1 MKSRL
6 ALACSLQGGGD
17 VPCPEIIMN
26 HDPGFGQMTHHG
38 HVTALTLIGPF
49 GRAFFRNDLGGINI
63 QRVGRASELPEP
75 VLHHPLIHPVQARQ
89 AFTLPRPAQPISSR
103 IAAGQAIQMQQ
114 APQCAIPVHH
124 AQIFQRSAAAGQHQ
138 NQRQHMF
145 CGGIGMATAGFGHLP
160 LQPAMQTRTLGKLAQ

>member
-1 MKSRL
+1 
-6 ALACSLQGGGD
+6 
-17 VPCPEIIMN
+17 MN

-75 VLHHPLIHPVQARQ
+75 ALHHPLIHPVQARQ